1 MMWLKKKTEKGII
14 VKHLV
19 KNTSQIKI
27 NFYKKVNVKKIIKTD
42 LLILC
47 VCIILSGSAFAF
59 YYSLMEQEYQ
69 NSLKTNESLEKEYIV
84 SINQETISKMNKEYQ
99 DIETKQ
105 ELISDLGEMS
115 LKITDLLIS
124 LKEVIPN
131 EVVFSRITFNSSV
144 IEIQGYS
151 PSQELIA
158 QMIEKFTSSLG
169 NANVLMSE
177 VEQAEPLFSF
187 FITVSLEEE

>member
-1 MMWLKKKTEKGII
+1 MWLKKKTEKGII